1 MDEGTNHGPRLG
13 EAEERLQQLGRK
25 EERGR
30 RERAAAGAERAHPV
44 EGDRH
49 RRRTSRVRI
58 RLILLVL
65 FVVVAVAVVGGLGFY
80 KWYFH
85 TGKLGAKVQV
95 TIPAGVSLHT
105 IAEIL
110 QQKGVVPRARAF
122 EIRAAGDGHGTDL
135 KAGTYVLRQ
144 NEPYDQLVATLTA
157 GGEQAAIKV
166 TIPEG
171 YTIAQTAALLAKTVP
186 GFSAQTY
193 LDLAVK
199 HPVAAKVSGYSP
211 GRRLEGLLFPA
222 TYDVLSSV
230 TPHQFIERQLTAYRN
245 ALAGIDLSRARKA
258 NLTPYDVT
266 IIASMVERE
275 VEVPSE
281 RPLVAAVIWNR
292 LRQGMRLQIDATVE
306 YVLPEHKPVLTYD
319 DLKTQSPYNT
329 YLHAGLPPTP
339 IANPGV
345 AALKAAAD
353 PADVD
358 YLYYVARDDGSGQ
371 HYFSSTYS
379 QFLSD
384 KQKAAAVVSPRVGGF
399 PLTPW
404 S

>member
-1 MDEGTNHGPRLG
+1 MDQGSKHGPRLG
-13 EAEERLQQLGRK
+13 EAEERLQQLGCK
-25 EERGR
+25 DERGR
-30 RERAAAGAERAHPV
+30 REREADGAERVHPV

-95 TIPAGVSLHT
+95 TIPAGASLHT

-144 NEPYDQLVATLTA
+144 NEPYDQLVATLA
-157 GGEQAAIKV
+157 GGRGQATIKAM
-166 TIPEG
+166 IPEG
-171 YTIAQTAALLAKTVP
+171 YTVAQTAALLAKTVP
-186 GFSAQTY
+186 GFAAQTY
-193 LDLAVK
+193 LELAVK
-199 HPVAAKVSGYSP
+199 HPLAPKVNGYSP
-211 GRRLEGLLFPA
+211 GHTLEGLLFPA
-222 TYDVLSSV
+222 TYDVLPSV
-230 TPHQFIERQLTAYRN
+230 TPHQFIEKQLAAYRS

-281 RPLVAAVIWNR
+281 RPLVAAVMWNR

-306 YVLPEHKPVLTYD
+306 YVLPEHKSVLTYE

-358 YLYYVARDDGSGQ
+358 YLYYVARNDGSGR
-371 HYFSSTYS
+371 HYFSSTYG

-384 KQKAAAVVSPRVGGF
+384 KQKAAQ
-399 PLTPW
+399 
-404 S
+404 